1 MYIYII
7 SYIYIYIYLF
17 ITYIYITYI
26 YYTYTYIYKIFRT
39 GVNKKIK
46 ISGSSHRRCSE
57 RKSVHRN
64 FAKLT
69 GKHQCQSLF
78 FNKFLG

>member
-17 ITYIYITYI
+17 ITYI

-64 FAKLT
+64 FAKFT
-69 GKHQCQSLF
+69 GKHLCQSLF
-78 FNKFLG
+78 FNKFAG